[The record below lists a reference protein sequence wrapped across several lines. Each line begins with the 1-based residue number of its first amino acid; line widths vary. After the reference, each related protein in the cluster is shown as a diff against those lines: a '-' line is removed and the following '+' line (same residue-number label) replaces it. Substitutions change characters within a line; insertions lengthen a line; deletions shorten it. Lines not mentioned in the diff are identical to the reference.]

1 MLLNEFAVEKLRG
14 SDGWKGGWRFG
25 AYGATNTGPTATYC
39 SVSVRLDAQLLVLAL
54 AFSRRLFGMGVACA
68 AEPFLTLR
76 CAESC
81 FCR

>member
-1 MLLNEFAVEKLRG
+1 MDEFAVEKGRG
-14 SDGWKGGWRFG
+14 SDGWEGGGRFG
-25 AYGATNTGPTATYC
+25 TYGVTNAGPTATYG
-39 SVSVRLDAQLLVLAL
+39 SVSMRLDAQLLVLAL